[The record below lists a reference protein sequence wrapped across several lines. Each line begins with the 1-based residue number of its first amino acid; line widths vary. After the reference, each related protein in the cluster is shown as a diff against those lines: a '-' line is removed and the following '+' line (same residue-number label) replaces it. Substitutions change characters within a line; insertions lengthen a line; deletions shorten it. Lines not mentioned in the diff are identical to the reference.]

1 MVEIELVKDSEGYSA
16 ETFKSASIEIFRQF
30 LQDNKDEYL
39 LNDGDVKDE

>member
-1 MVEIELVKDSEGYSA
+1 MGEVEVVKDYEGYSA

-39 LNDGDVKDE
+39 LNDGDVEDE